1 MPLKPMPPR
10 PLEPVA
16 AVASRPMPPPTPPK
30 VELPDR
36 PPAEPQAVEGTYPAE
51 DHPGDPA
58 YLVIAVS
65 TYPRDLRKL
74 DAMVAELKRRGF
86 TRANR
91 SALIR
96 VAIDHVDLD
105 KFPRSP

>member
-10 PLEPVA
+10 RVEPVA
-16 AVASRPMPPPTPPK
+16 AVAPRPMPP
-30 VELPDR
+30 
-36 PPAEPQAVEGTYPAE
+36 QHVEGAYPAE

-65 TYPRDLRKL
+65 MYPRDLRKL
-74 DAMVAELKRRGF
+74 DARVAELKRRGF

-96 VAIDHVDLD
+96 VALDQVDLD
-105 KFPRSP
+105 KYPRSP